1 MKASSRPKHYNIAKA
16 LHAFI
21 FNACHSKLTWHMFKP
36 STCIKYSDISK
47 QNDSCISNPYF
58 EILSYILCYNIFEYN
73 KLNRNSSKND
83 INVFYSD
90 IKIYLNVISF

>member
-1 MKASSRPKHYNIAKA
+1 MKALSRPKHYNIAKA

-47 QNDSCISNPYF
+47 QNDSCISDPYSN
-58 EILSYILCYNIFEYN
+58 ILSSLSVLTC
-73 KLNRNSSKND
+73 KDLAQVKQGP
-83 INVFYSD
+83 
-90 IKIYLNVISF
+90 